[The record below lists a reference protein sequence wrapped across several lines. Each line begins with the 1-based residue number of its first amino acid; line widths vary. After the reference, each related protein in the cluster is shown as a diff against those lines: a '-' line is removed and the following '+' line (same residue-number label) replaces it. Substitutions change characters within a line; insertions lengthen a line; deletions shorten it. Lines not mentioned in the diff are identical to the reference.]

1 MRIST
6 RLFIGFTA
14 SGILVAACA
23 LAGWAGVRSVERSLG
38 RVSGPAWTT
47 ANAAMEGSIDLG
59 TEMRLVSEMIAAGSS
74 DAKRIDEA
82 HRESVQRLDEAAATG
97 LLDASVVTPMRESLE
112 RYERDMRTLV
122 AAQREFIEARAA
134 FDATTLAFVAFG
146 REVEKVGD
154 SQVEQIEGN
163 PDQPFTWNGGLSKAW
178 EAADGGMESNI
189 GLLTVLYHLQRFIG
203 GEDAASCRAG
213 IDEGLAFQREASES
227 MLATGS
233 FDIPLADDPATTMA
247 ARYRASFTRFQADL
261 DRLVKAA
268 SARGEAQ
275 GRYHGAALALAGA
288 VATFEV
294 AGDAA
299 MNDEAAAGATNA
311 TAMTTAIL
319 VIGSGALAL
328 SLAAAWWIAR
338 SINRPLRAVAA
349 AMKDIASG
357 DGDLGR
363 RLDES
368 GRDELGEVSRDFNA
382 FATKIGRSVLAV
394 REQAVE
400 LSAGAEKINATSRTI
415 AGDASEQAATLE
427 QVTASMEELASM
439 VSKTAQNSSGA
450 SQIAER
456 ARGDADTG
464 AARMKELVGAMD
476 GIRTSSERIASII
489 RVIDEIAFQTN
500 LLALNAAVE
509 AARAGDAGRG
519 FAVVAQE
526 VRSLAM
532 RSAEA
537 ARDTANLIE
546 ESGERADA
554 GVRLVSD
561 VEGVFGRIVGGSRE
575 VAELLGE
582 ISRASK
588 DQSDALRQVAG
599 SMQEIDQT
607 TQANAAASE
616 ELASAASETSDQV
629 GSITAT
635 LSAFRMKA

>member
-1 MRIST
+1 MP
-6 RLFIGFTA
+6 
-14 SGILVAACA
+14 AAMA
-23 LAGWAGVRSVERSLG
+23 RRSLG
-38 RVSGPAWTT
+38 R
-47 ANAAMEGSIDLG
+47 
-59 TEMRLVSEMIAAGSS
+59 R
-74 DAKRIDEA
+74 
-82 HRESVQRLDEAAATG
+82 
-97 LLDASVVTPMRESLE
+97 
-112 RYERDMRTLV
+112 
-122 AAQREFIEARAA
+122 
-134 FDATTLAFVAFG
+134 
-146 REVEKVGD
+146 
-154 SQVEQIEGN
+154 
-163 PDQPFTWNGGLSKAW
+163 
-178 EAADGGMESNI
+178 
-189 GLLTVLYHLQRFIG
+189 
-203 GEDAASCRAG
+203 
-213 IDEGLAFQREASES
+213 
-227 MLATGS
+227 
-233 FDIPLADDPATTMA
+233 
-247 ARYRASFTRFQADL
+247 
-261 DRLVKAA
+261 
-268 SARGEAQ
+268 
-275 GRYHGAALALAGA
+275 
-288 VATFEV
+288 
-294 AGDAA
+294 
-299 MNDEAAAGATNA
+299 
-311 TAMTTAIL
+311 
-319 VIGSGALAL
+319 
-328 SLAAAWWIAR
+328 
-338 SINRPLRAVAA
+338 
-349 AMKDIASG
+349 
-357 DGDLGR
+357 
-363 RLDES
+363 
-368 GRDELGEVSRDFNA
+368 
-382 FATKIGRSVLAV
+382 
-394 REQAVE
+394 
-400 LSAGAEKINATSRTI
+400 SAGAEKINATSRTI